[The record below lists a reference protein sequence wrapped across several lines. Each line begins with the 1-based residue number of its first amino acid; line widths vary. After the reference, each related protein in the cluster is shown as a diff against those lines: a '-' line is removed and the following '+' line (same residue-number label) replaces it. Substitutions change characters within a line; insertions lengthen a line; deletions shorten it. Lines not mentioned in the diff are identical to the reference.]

1 VYRNNNTLS
10 FKEYLTRSVGAF
22 LSRTWL
28 FCLSIRDLLAVFKT
42 GPDFWKGMW
51 GEEKHVSAIDHML
64 EEQEEDEKEKEFLPL
79 LPGAV
84 AL

>member
-1 VYRNNNTLS
+1 MS
-10 FKEYLTRSVGAF
+10 FKEDLTRSVGAF
-22 LSRTWL
+22 LSRIWL
-28 FCLSIRDLLAVFKT
+28 LCLSIRDLLAGFKT
-42 GPDFWKGMW
+42 GPDFLKGMW
-51 GEEKHVSAIDHML
+51 GEEKHVTAIDQML